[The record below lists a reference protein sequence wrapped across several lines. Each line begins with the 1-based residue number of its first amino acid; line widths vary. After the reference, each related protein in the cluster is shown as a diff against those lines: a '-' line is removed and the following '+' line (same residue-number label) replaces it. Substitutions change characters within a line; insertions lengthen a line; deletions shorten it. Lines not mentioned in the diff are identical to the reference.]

1 MSNAED
7 QRNLPP
13 DKGEHD
19 KDLKFSGHI
28 DQSSA
33 MTTRAVEETK
43 HEVDPKNLGFQIG
56 QTNRELNNDKKSYE
70 AEIES
75 PMEITMK
82 CTTGENEDQLSEDNV
97 SAATGPTALATE
109 NKTTMIRLSQTKT
122 DTGVNTVNNTVDNT
136 RHVYTLPNS
145 PETMKYVKKGDEIN
159 NPKTKRLEA
168 KKVYD
173 KNNKI
178 VLHPRKRTKTNK
190 DHTDYSSRGES
201 SALESEKERSEIS
214 ELDEGDSIKGVKS
227 PINSPNS
234 KKNRNRSLKNTPEID
249 TDEEMGEEQTKYREE
264 IARNRRRAL
273 QQNILHFPK
282 FQNFLKSTSLDLGET
297 SPQSQDIPP
306 QTLIIEAQIIQNEA
320 AENPKST
327 KPASSEPPLDEKT
340 AGIIEKIK
348 EQAKIKEE
356 QTKLREINATKI
368 KMEKQAKIARN
379 KQKKLMQ

>member
-122 DTGVNTVNNTVDNT
+122 DTGVNTVNNTVDNI

-214 ELDEGDSIKGVKS
+214 ELDEGDSIKG
-227 PINSPNS
+227 IAE
-234 KKNRNRSLKNTPEID
+234 NTPEID

-282 FQNFLKSTSLDLGET
+282 FQNFVSAYDRDFEYSSGGDDTLTPSQLKSTSLDLGET
-297 SPQSQDIPP
+297 SPQSQ
-306 QTLIIEAQIIQNEA
+306 
-320 AENPKST
+320 
-327 KPASSEPPLDEKT
+327 EPH
-340 AGIIEKIK
+340 
-348 EQAKIKEE
+348 
-356 QTKLREINATKI
+356 
-368 KMEKQAKIARN
+368 
-379 KQKKLMQ
+379 

>member
-1 MSNAED
+1 M
-7 QRNLPP
+7 Q
-13 DKGEHD
+13 
-19 KDLKFSGHI
+19 
-28 DQSSA
+28 
-33 MTTRAVEETK
+33 
-43 HEVDPKNLGFQIG
+43 
-56 QTNRELNNDKKSYE
+56 
-70 AEIES
+70 
-75 PMEITMK
+75 
-82 CTTGENEDQLSEDNV
+82 
-97 SAATGPTALATE
+97 
-109 NKTTMIRLSQTKT
+109 
-122 DTGVNTVNNTVDNT
+122 
-136 RHVYTLPNS
+136 
-145 PETMKYVKKGDEIN
+145 YVKKGDEIN

-201 SALESEKERSEIS
+201 SALESEKKRSEIS

-249 TDEEMGEEQTKYREE
+249 TDEEMGEEQTKYRKE
-264 IARNRRRAL
+264 IARNCRKAL

-282 FQNFLKSTSLDLGET
+282 FQNFVSAYDRDFEYSSDGDDTLTPSQLKNTSLDLGET

-306 QTLIIEAQIIQNEA
+306 QTLLIEAQIIQNEA

-327 KPASSEPPLDEKT
+327 KPEQNTASSEPPLDEKT

-368 KMEKQAKIARN
+368 KMEKQAKIASN
-379 KQKKLMQ
+379 KQKEADAIKLAEEQNTIKTTQEAKENTPTEEDENTVFHWKNHRERIFAGIYKEAKNQSQRIKTANQTKKEKKKLEKKKLKPY

>member
-19 KDLKFSGHI
+19 KDLKFSRHI
-28 DQSSA
+28 DQGSA
-33 MTTRAVEETK
+33 MTTCTVEETK
-43 HEVDPKNLGFQIG
+43 HEVGPKNLGFQIG

-82 CTTGENEDQLSEDNV
+82 C
-97 SAATGPTALATE
+97 P
-109 NKTTMIRLSQTKT
+109 
-122 DTGVNTVNNTVDNT
+122 
-136 RHVYTLPNS
+136 VYTLFNS
-145 PETMKYVKKGDEIN
+145 PETME
-159 NPKTKRLEA
+159 LEG

-178 VLHPRKRTKTNK
+178 VPHPRKRTKTNK
-190 DHTDYSSRGES
+190 DYTDYSSRGES
-201 SALESEKERSEIS
+201 SALESEKQRSEIS
-214 ELDEGDSIKGVKS
+214 ELDEGGSIKGVKS

-249 TDEEMGEEQTKYREE
+249 T
-264 IARNRRRAL
+264 ARNRRRAL

-282 FQNFLKSTSLDLGET
+282 FPNFVSAYDRDSEYSSGGDNTLTPSQMKNTPLNLGET

-327 KPASSEPPLDEKT
+327 KPEQNTASSEPPLDEKT
-340 AGIIEKIK
+340 AGIIED
-348 EQAKIKEE
+348 
-356 QTKLREINATKI
+356 
-368 KMEKQAKIARN
+368 
-379 KQKKLMQ
+379 

>member
-1 MSNAED
+1 
-7 QRNLPP
+7 
-13 DKGEHD
+13 
-19 KDLKFSGHI
+19 
-28 DQSSA
+28 
-33 MTTRAVEETK
+33 MTTRTVEETK
-43 HEVDPKNLGFQIG
+43 HEEGPKNLGFQIG
-56 QTNRELNNDKKSYE
+56 QTNRELNNDKKSYD

-97 SAATGPTALATE
+97 SAATGPTALPTE

-201 SALESEKERSEIS
+201 FALESEKERSEIS
-214 ELDEGDSIKGVKS
+214 ELDEGGSIKGVKS

-249 TDEEMGEEQTKYREE
+249 TDEEIGEDQTKYREE
-264 IARNRRRAL
+264 ISRNRRKAL

-282 FQNFLKSTSLDLGET
+282 FPNYVSAYDRDFEYSSGGDDTLTPSQLKNTPLDLGET
-297 SPQSQDIPP
+297 SPRSQDIPP
-306 QTLIIEAQIIQNEA
+306 QTLTIEAQIIQNEA
-320 AENPKST
+320 AGNPKST
-327 KPASSEPPLDEKT
+327 KPEQNTASSEPPLDEKT

-348 EQAKIKEE
+348 NSQNKEE
-356 QTKLREINATKI
+356 QIKLREINATKI
-368 KMEKQAKIARN
+368 KWKN
-379 KQKKLMQ
+379 KLK